1 MTRGRK
7 MSSPAAAAAVTTAR
21 AILFAAA
28 FLMVA
33 AIPARAQSGRGR
45 GVGPQPPSAQQAE
58 PQVPVPQDERPISA
72 GQIQRW
78 FEAYTVLQAQEA
90 LGLTEAQ
97 YGRFVTRLKSLQEIR
112 RRHQQARNK
121 ILNQLRQ
128 LTTADGRAVATP
140 DESAIAEQLRLLR
153 DEDDRGAADLRKAY
167 EGVDE
172 TLTVTQ
178 QGRYRTFEERMEQQK
193 LELLLR
199 ARQNARANRA
209 RGK

>member
-1 MTRGRK
+1 MT
-7 MSSPAAAAAVTTAR
+7 R
-21 AILFAAA
+21 AILLAV
-28 FLMVA
+28 FLVA
-33 AIPARAQSGRGR
+33 SAIPADAQSGRGR
-45 GVGPQPPSAQQAE
+45 GGSPQPPTSQQAT
-58 PQVPVPQDERPISA
+58 PQVPVPQDEEGRPISA

-90 LGLTEAQ
+90 LRLTEAQ

-128 LTTADGRAVATP
+128 LTTAAGRAVAAP

-172 TLTVTQ
+172 TLNVAQ
-178 QGRYRTFEERMEQQK
+178 QGRFRTFEERMEQSK
-193 LELLLR
+193 LDVPVR
-199 ARQNARANRA
+199 APHNARPHSH
-209 RGK
+209 RGN

>member
-1 MTRGRK
+1 
-7 MSSPAAAAAVTTAR
+7 MSSPAAATAVTVGTVAKMTR
-21 AILFAAA
+21 AILLAAA
-28 FLMVA
+28 LMTA
-33 AIPARAQSGRGR
+33 AIPASAQSGRGR
-45 GVGPQPPSAQQAE
+45 GVGQPPSAQQAV
-58 PQVPVPQDERPISA
+58 PQVPVPQDQDGRPISA

-112 RRHQQARNK
+112 RRHQQSRNK

-128 LTTADGRAVATP
+128 LTTADGRAVAAP
-140 DESAIAEQLRLLR
+140 DESAIADQLRLLR
-153 DEDDRGAADLRKAY
+153 DEDDRGTADVRKAY
-167 EGVDE
+167 EGLDE

-178 QGRYRTFEERMEQQK
+178 QGRFRTFEERMEQQK